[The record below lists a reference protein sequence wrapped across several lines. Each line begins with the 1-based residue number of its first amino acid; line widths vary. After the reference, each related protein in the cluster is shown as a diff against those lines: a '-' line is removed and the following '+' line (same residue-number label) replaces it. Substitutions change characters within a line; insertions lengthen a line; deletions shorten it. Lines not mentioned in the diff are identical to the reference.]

1 MDQSILALTPTH
13 RDVSTIRACLHTK
26 RFALHLFSRGDLLIL
41 NSREIPPPV
50 LVKNPQGRGCRVSR
64 AVFSH
69 SHWSR
74 ELRRS
79 VKHLFLATSSNSIKD
94 EVSSA
99 LEQGIELEWED
110 VYDFVYPFGDTRVRA
125 FNSVWTF
132 DLDKDVLF
140 LTKHDRRCSA
150 PLSLV
155 RDRPLTLNDFELVQ
169 SPTQLTA
176 EEQTVPGPY
185 WDLQLDVDHRKRA
198 FLGRILRD
206 FGHTWRHLLRR
217 QVNNVPFM
225 KLAYAVIW
233 ILNIGFTI
241 VERTGFEHVG
251 GRGGR
256 YAGAA
261 DLPQWDTPD
270 EPIVQ
275 VGSCWFVLARDIP
288 KGLDMIGEHMETRA
302 AITDATTSITR
313 CAISTL
319 RQIICCKVYDGELV
333 YTRPESLFGDVP
345 PSDSAIDLILWASDI
360 YQGDP
365 KPSRLNYLPVEI
377 QDRVLRQAATSS
389 VAAAKLGIE
398 LSLGSPFSW
407 AEQRRKIRLEETL
420 RHRTETSPVESQIC
434 FNGTMSGL
442 SYKREAAP
450 MGFKVERSSLPAP
463 PRPKLAVGPP

>member
-1 MDQSILALTPTH
+1 MSVLFVLVYILKGKSLRRCLSKTLRAE
-13 RDVSTIRACLHTK
+13 DVAFLE
-26 RFALHLFSRGDLLIL
+26 LFSRIL
-41 NSREIPPPV
+41 MGRE
-50 LVKNPQGRGCRVSR
+50 SY
-64 AVFSH
+64 A
-69 SHWSR
+69 
-74 ELRRS
+74 
-79 VKHLFLATSSNSIKD
+79 D

-140 LTKHDRRCSA
+140 HTKHDRPCSA
-150 PLSLV
+150 PLSLA
-155 RDRPLTLNDFELVQ
+155 RDRPLTLDDFELVQ

-288 KGLDMIGEHMETRA
+288 KGLDMIREHMESHA
-302 AITDATTSITR
+302 AITDSKTQ
-313 CAISTL
+313 
-319 RQIICCKVYDGELV
+319 QIICCKVHDGELV
-333 YTRPESLFGDVP
+333 HTRPESLFGDAP
-345 PSDSAIDLILWASDI
+345 PSGSAIDLILWASDI

-365 KPSRLNYLPVEI
+365 KPSRLNYLPVKI

-420 RHRTETSPVESQIC
+420 RHRTEASPVETQIC
-434 FNGTMSGL
+434 FNRTISGF
-442 SYKREAAP
+442 SYKCEAAP
-450 MGFKVERSSLPAP
+450 MGCKVERSSLPAP
-463 PRPKLAVGPP
+463 PRPKLAVGRP